1 MLSDVYTA
9 QMEFDRPADKNKTFS
24 LSFIESATLN
34 FPPSQIKEDEGW
46 QKRVEIEKKKAF

>member
-34 FPPSQIKEDEGW
+34 FPPSQIKEDEG
-46 QKRVEIEKKKAF
+46 